1 MLSIPEDMEEAIMPK
16 VLSDT
21 PRSFPAMKEPEK
33 DSEEKDN
40 V

>member
-16 VLSDT
+16 NLSDN
-21 PRSFPAMKEPEK
+21 PKSFPAMEESEK
-33 DSEEKDN
+33 DSKDKDN

>member
-1 MLSIPEDMEEAIMPK
+1 MEEYILPEN
-16 VLSDT
+16 LSDT
-21 PRSFPAMKEPEK
+21 EKSFPASEESKK

>member
-16 VLSDT
+16 ALSDNQK
-21 PRSFPAMKEPEK
+21 SFPAMKESEK
-33 DSEEKDN
+33 DSEKKDN

>member
-1 MLSIPEDMEEAIMPK
+1 MPLIPEDMEEYILPEN
-16 VLSDT
+16 LSDNEK
-21 PRSFPAMKEPEK
+21 SFPASEESEK